1 MNIYNNF
8 IYNIRIFMKNDQNNT
23 NCEIH
28 NLYVNMFILRKTPT
42 YIGFSKLTC
51 GLNTHLR

>member
-1 MNIYNNF
+1 
-8 IYNIRIFMKNDQNNT
+8 MKNDQNNT

-28 NLYVNMFILRKTPT
+28 NLYVNMFILRKRPT